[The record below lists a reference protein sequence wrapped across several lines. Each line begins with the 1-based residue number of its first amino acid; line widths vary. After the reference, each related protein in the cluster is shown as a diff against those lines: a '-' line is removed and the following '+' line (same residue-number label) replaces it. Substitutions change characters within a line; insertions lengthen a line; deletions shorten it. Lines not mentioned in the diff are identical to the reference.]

1 MDHFEALVSSLQVC
15 RVERCRGHRLEL
27 AVTDSVITTLD
38 SADSVTPAH
47 PASGGGV
54 IYMPLVPT
62 EQICHCYNHPIVNIY
77 CLCPGSEERIVV
89 RVKHCRGAGLVCV
102 E

>member
-1 MDHFEALVSSLQVC
+1 MKAVVAAFNLRMDHFEALVSSLQVC

-47 PASGGGV
+47 PAIVGGGV
-54 IYMPLVPT
+54 IYMPLFRT
-62 EQICHCYNHPIVNIY
+62 EEILCH
-77 CLCPGSEERIVV
+77 
-89 RVKHCRGAGLVCV
+89 
-102 E
+102 

>member
-1 MDHFEALVSSLQVC
+1 MDLFEALVSSLQVC

-38 SADSVTPAH
+38 SADSVTPAQ

-54 IYMPLVPT
+54 IYMPLFRT
-62 EQICHCYNHPIVNIY
+62 EEILCHCYNHPIVNIHI
-77 CLCPGSEERIVV
+77 LLVTRI
-89 RVKHCRGAGLVCV
+89 RI
-102 E
+102 ED